1 MNNYEDII
9 NLDRPRSKHIKQSI
23 ESRASQFAPFA
34 ALSGYDKAVKE
45 TARLTDEKRIIDD
58 SVKIMIN
65 DKLNYI
71 NSHINENIK
80 VSISY
85 FEKDKYKPGGKYIIK
100 NGIIKKIN
108 SINKIIIF
116 LDNFTIKMSDIENI
130 EFTEYEI

>member
-9 NLDRPRSKHIKQSI
+9 NLDRPKSKHIKQSI

-45 TARLTDEKRIIDD
+45 IARLTDEKRIIDD

-65 DKLNYI
+65 DKLNYL
-71 NSHINENIK
+71 NSHINENIE

-85 FEKDKYKPGGKYIIK
+85 FEKDKYKSGGKYIVK
-100 NGIIKKIN
+100 NGIIKKID
-108 SINKIIIF
+108 SFNKIIKF

-130 EFTEYEI
+130 DITNKNR

>member
-9 NLDRPRSKHIKQSI
+9 NLDRPKSKHIKQSI

-71 NSHINENIK
+71 NSHINENIE
-80 VSISY
+80 VSVSY
-85 FEKDKYKPGGKYIIK
+85 FEKDKYKSGGKYIVK
-100 NGIIKKIN
+100 NGIIKKID
-108 SINKIIIF
+108 SFNKIIKF

-130 EFTEYEI
+130 DITNKNR

>member
-9 NLDRPRSKHIKQSI
+9 NLDRPKSKHIKQSI

-45 TARLTDEKRIIDD
+45 IARLTDD

-71 NSHINENIK
+71 NSHINENIE
-80 VSISY
+80 VSVSY
-85 FEKDKYKPGGKYIIK
+85 FEKDKYKSGGKYIVK
-100 NGIIKKIN
+100 NGIIKKID
-108 SINKIIIF
+108 SFNKIIKF

-130 EFTEYEI
+130 DITNKNR